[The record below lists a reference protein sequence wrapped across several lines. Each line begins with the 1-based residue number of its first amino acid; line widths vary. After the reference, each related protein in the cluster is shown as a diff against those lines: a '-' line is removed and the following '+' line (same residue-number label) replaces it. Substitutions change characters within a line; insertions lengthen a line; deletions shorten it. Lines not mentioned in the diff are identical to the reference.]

1 MMAAL
6 SCLGLLLTVVVFERD
21 IRVGGQIIVDSF
33 DSTAAVPENSPPGTR
48 ISEFRIIV
56 YNSLIAQITISS
68 VPKSEFF
75 QIIWRKTR
83 ETDDGIYF
91 NAEIFLN
98 NHASLD
104 HEKTPMYVLTIS
116 IIAYNTNSLK
126 EQLRLY
132 VLDVHDVRCGVQF
145 QSPGGATVN
154 VLETAVPLSKIYT
167 IVTAPTFSENFTYA
181 IIDTIPLSASDL
193 FSVDWS
199 GSINV
204 PLDGFGRHNMERN
217 YKLYIAVTENTVTVC
232 TGVVTIV
239 VTPVRHWPP
248 VFTSVP
254 STVSIPENQGP
265 EFYVT
270 KVSAN
275 GEKVHYHLATF
286 HPSFKIGEDTGIIK
300 TSFNL
305 DLDQDPGLAVNLLV
319 IVAYDDSYLYS
330 SATNVTVYVTDVNN
344 NSPVCTP
351 PIFVTEI
358 PETTPVGSTLF
369 ELLCS
374 DPDHSNTTLSYTIV
388 PNDNSQFKF
397 KYGDHSVKVNE
408 SLDYDSAALAALDF
422 RYTAVVTVVDSGLP
436 PQTTTVSLLVTV
448 TQVNEFPPIFHGTRV
463 FSVSENSAVNT
474 RVGVVNATD
483 ADWVYNDLRF
493 TIVGHDPPTFYIHP
507 FTGEINTLV
516 PLDFERVDTY
526 ALTIQAV
533 DMNYDVVF
541 DSFQQRTSYAQYV
554 VNVKNVNDIPP
565 ICDPP
570 YYKETIYSTRA
581 ANIPITTLSC
591 TDRDSEQLAYRIVG
605 GNINSRFTSRGS
617 TLFSRNAF
625 SYNMDGI
632 YDPTTYEL
640 LIQVSDV
647 VDTDSQLQLTTT
659 AIVIVHVIP
668 WITTVP
674 TTNTL
679 PTTRTAVHK
688 MVTVLEKYWKP
699 ESWFVVL
706 LTVVAALAAV
716 ALATLLWGC
725 LARTSW
731 YKRIF
736 PQGEV
741 SQQLLQD
748 SPLPEAAAQKGIG
761 NGDTKNKE
769 LVTKSPLSLQF
780 DGRAV
785 DSNTGRHYLF
795 NSMTGTRR
803 WM

>member
-1 MMAAL
+1 M
-6 SCLGLLLTVVVFERD
+6 LGLWVLL
-21 IRVGGQIIVDSF
+21 
-33 DSTAAVPENSPPGTR
+33 
-48 ISEFRIIV
+48 
-56 YNSLIAQITISS
+56 SLTKPHVINVSI
-68 VPKSEFF
+68 
-75 QIIWRKTR
+75 
-83 ETDDGIYF
+83 
-91 NAEIFLN
+91 
-98 NHASLD
+98 
-104 HEKTPMYVLTIS
+104 LT
-116 IIAYNTNSLK
+116 
-126 EQLRLY
+126 
-132 VLDVHDVRCGVQF
+132 
-145 QSPGGATVN
+145 GATVN

-181 IIDTIPLSASDL
+181 ITDTIPLSARDL

-217 YKLYIAVTENTVTVC
+217 FKLYIAVTENTVTVC

-254 STVSIPENQGP
+254 RTVSIPENQGP

-286 HPSFKIGEDTGIIK
+286 HPSFKIGEADGTKRQRGLSVGSSAAPPRGEGDNYSHPPTDVIIAPHTTIKRIYQHYDWINKRGEVLYSSKNLKNRVTSSLSADSLWGIAVCSRDCDTGIIK

-358 PETTPVGSTLF
+358 LETTPVGSTLF

-408 SLDYDSAALAALDF
+408 SLDYDSAVLAALDF
-422 RYTAVVTVVDSGLP
+422 RYTAVVTVVDGGLP

-474 RVGVVNATD
+474 RVGAVNATD

-541 DSFQQRTSYAQYV
+541 DSFQQRTSYAQYI

-591 TDRDSEQLAYRIVG
+591 TDRDSDQLTYRIVG

-668 WITTVP
+668 WITTVA

-716 ALATLLWGC
+716 ALATLLWSC